1 LIFRRRLATSIVLF
15 AGIALALSVRLDH
28 PGLHTDEITYMS
40 SVLES
45 MVQGTVFPVQ
55 GNGALF
61 FNKPPLSLWLM
72 RLSFE
77 ALGPSPFAARLPSVL
92 AAAGTAVVLYGF
104 GAAVFGEAV
113 GILAAL
119 VFAFTPGILM
129 THGIRSATPDALEIL
144 LVTSAIVALEFWRRR
159 RRPWMLAC
167 LVVCVAASAWVKSP
181 FALAVF
187 GVYLLATELPARRAG
202 RRTPRFGATV
212 ALAVGAWMVAYLLW
226 LGTLSAAM
234 STDAV
239 AKRLLLQQYV
249 QRIEGKIGVQRGPD
263 YYLASALH
271 DFGPLWLLPVGAVA
285 AGWWASRRGRQPSD
299 ASGHDVACMVV
310 WSLVAPA
317 LATAS
322 SSKLAWYAYLSYP
335 GIALLLAVSAQRLAQ
350 AVSGRRAVQ
359 AALLAASVL
368 VLALWLPVDRVWP
381 AQAEYRG
388 LPGRLWEIARRDPEI
403 EIVPGP
409 DFKFLRQSVDA
420 DREARLFI
428 RMLFWRQSR
437 VAASP
442 DPCRATLV
450 NRLPAGSEP
459 EDVVE
464 LHRPMRRGPRLW
476 LVDGCNGWLVEQ
488 LTNPVG

>member
-1 LIFRRRLATSIVLF
+1 LIFRRRLVTSIVLA
-15 AGIALALSVRLDH
+15 AGIALALSVRLDR

-144 LVTSAIVALEFWRRR
+144 LVTSAIVSLEFWRRR

-167 LVVCVAASAWVKSP
+167 LVACVAASAWVKSP
-181 FALAVF
+181 FSLAVF
-187 GVYLLATELPARRAG
+187 GMYLLATELPARRAG
-202 RRTPRFGATV
+202 RGTPRFGATV
-212 ALAVGAWMVAYLLW
+212 ALAAGAWMVAYLLW
-226 LGTLSAAM
+226 LGTISAET

-249 QRIEGKIGVQRGPD
+249 KRIEGKLGIEQGPG
-263 YYLASALH
+263 YYLASTMR

-285 AGWWASRRGRQPSD
+285 AGWWAARRGRPLSNV
-299 ASGHDVACMVV
+299 SGHDVACIVT
-310 WSLVAPA
+310 WSLAAPV

-322 SSKLAWYAYLSYP
+322 ASKLAWYAYLSYP
-335 GIALLLAVSAQRLAQ
+335 GIALLLALSAQRLAR

-359 AALLAASVL
+359 AAILAATVP
-368 VLALWLPVDRVWP
+368 VLALWLPIHEVWP

-388 LPGRLWEIARRDPEI
+388 LPGRLWEIASRDPEI
-403 EIVPGP
+403 EVVSGP
-409 DFKFLRQSVDA
+409 DFKFLRQSSDS
-420 DREARLFI
+420 DRESRLFL
-428 RMLFWRQSR
+428 RMLFWRG
-437 VAASP
+437 AASP
-442 DPCRATLV
+442 DPCRVTLV
-450 NRLPAGSEP
+450 NRLPAGTEP
-459 EDVVE
+459 EDALE
-464 LHRPMRRGPRLW
+464 LHRPVRRGPRIW
-476 LVDGCNGWLVEQ
+476 LIDGCNGWLVEH
-488 LTNPVG
+488 LSRPVGS